1 MDLLETLFVGPVLP
15 ATFLFGLMVGWS
27 LLAMLGTVELDVPGA
42 DIDVDIDVDV
52 DSGGVSGTDG
62 MSVLFLKWL
71 NLKDVPLVLWLGSF
85 AVFWWILSAGL
96 WLFIDS
102 LFLESPGWIWSGIL
116 IVRNIAITL
125 PLTKLITSPMRNW
138 FIIEHLSASDL
149 VGKECEISSLEANA
163 DFGQAKFKTE
173 GSPLLLNIRT
183 DGEHLVKGT
192 PVWITHYDA
201 QKRIYI
207 VTPTGTDR
215 VRRDEEFLKTEEA

>member
-1 MDLLETLFVGPVLP
+1 MELLNALFSGPVLP
-15 ATFLFGLMVGWS
+15 ATFLFGLMVAWS
-27 LLAMLGTVELDVPGA
+27 LLAMLGTVDLKVPGA
-42 DIDVDIDVDV
+42 DLDLDIDVDM

-71 NLKDVPLVLWLGSF
+71 NLRNIPIVLWLSAF
-85 AVFWWILSAGL
+85 AVLWWVVSAGL
-96 WLFIDS
+96 WLMVDS
-102 LFLESPGWIWSGIL
+102 MFFESPGWIWSAIL
-116 IVRNIAITL
+116 AVKNILITL
-125 PLTKLITSPMRNW
+125 PLTKWVTSPMGKW

-201 QKRIYI
+201 QNRIYI

-215 VRRDEEFLKTEEA
+215 VRRDEDFLKAEEE